1 MRVKDAAAEYLA
13 KAEGQFCSGEVLAA
27 HLGVSRNAVWKA
39 VRALQEEGY
48 PIESRKRIGYRLVTD
63 ADLLTEE
70 AVREYLHT
78 RTLGQQLLVFPE
90 LDSTN
95 AYCRKLLQ
103 KGGNCS
109 GTVVAANCQ
118 TAGRGRQGR
127 SFCSPAGSGLY
138 FSLILRPHLPFRD
151 APS

>member
-70 AVREYLHT
+70 AVREYLDHKAIPVRDRSRRPAKT
-78 RTLGQQLLVFPE
+78 PTPPLP
-90 LDSTN
+90 
-95 AYCRKLLQ
+95 
-103 KGGNCS
+103 
-109 GTVVAANCQ
+109 
-118 TAGRGRQGR
+118 AGRKEESQHE
-127 SFCSPAGSGLY
+127 S
-138 FSLILRPHLPFRD
+138 
-151 APS
+151 

>member
-103 KGGNCS
+103 K
-109 GTVVAANCQ
+109 AAI
-118 TAGRGRQGR
+118 AAAR
-127 SFCSPAGSGLY
+127 
-138 FSLILRPHLPFRD
+138 
-151 APS
+151 